1 MNKPD
6 YYACLGVTHNASYS
20 EIKSAY
26 RKLAK
31 QYHPDRV
38 QNPGSA
44 DQERFAIIA
53 EAYSVLSDLNRR
65 RVHDASQ
72 QVNPRQTQSGP
83 WHTRPHYSGYP
94 YFQWDIFTPTL
105 HTFFM
110 GRKAKSDHN
119 ATLRSTFLNGKILF
133 VALLGA
139 LMFFK
144 FFSAVNGMVMGKTMD
159 SNLFQNISYQVII
172 KTAKGKEK
180 KKRIKLQLFDMLKKE
195 DQIEKKFFTFSY
207 RVNGEAVQSVTLA
220 RFFLQTAMI
229 YAAISLTLFLLEY
242 GRK

>member
-1 MNKPD
+1 
-6 YYACLGVTHNASYS
+6 
-20 EIKSAY
+20 
-26 RKLAK
+26 
-31 QYHPDRV
+31 
-38 QNPGSA
+38 
-44 DQERFAIIA
+44 
-53 EAYSVLSDLNRR
+53 
-65 RVHDASQ
+65 
-72 QVNPRQTQSGP
+72 
-83 WHTRPHYSGYP
+83 
-94 YFQWDIFTPTL
+94 
-105 HTFFM
+105 
-110 GRKAKSDHN
+110 
-119 ATLRSTFLNGKILF
+119 
-133 VALLGA
+133 
-139 LMFFK
+139 
-144 FFSAVNGMVMGKTMD
+144 MGKTMD